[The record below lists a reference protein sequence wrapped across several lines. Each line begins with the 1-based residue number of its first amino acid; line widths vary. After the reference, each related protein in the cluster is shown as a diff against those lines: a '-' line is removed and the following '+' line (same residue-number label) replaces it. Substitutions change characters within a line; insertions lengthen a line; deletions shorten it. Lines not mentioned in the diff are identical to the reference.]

1 MQTYD
6 DYTAYLN
13 ARLARYTR
21 QQSATFA
28 RRVARALAADL
39 PDPTFAAV
47 DPYLRPHLC
56 ALYEEISEGSWR
68 LTHIGDALNA
78 LAEEGGA
85 PDGNILAFHNALEYW
100 YNIHDPASDHRA
112 EAAACADQYMAQ
124 ADLNISGEPPDD
136 AHWLTHPAINAA
148 FRRLQQCLLPRGQGG
163 IRRQQRV
170 HVAGGE
176 RRAHQEEQRGE
187 KAEDEGEKGAG
198 HNRITCVIGRW

>member
-39 PDPTFAAV
+39 PDPTFATV

-68 LTHIGDALNA
+68 LTHKIG
-78 LAEEGGA
+78 
-85 PDGNILAFHNALEYW
+85 
-100 YNIHDPASDHRA
+100 
-112 EAAACADQYMAQ
+112 
-124 ADLNISGEPPDD
+124 
-136 AHWLTHPAINAA
+136 
-148 FRRLQQCLLPRGQGG
+148 
-163 IRRQQRV
+163 
-170 HVAGGE
+170 
-176 RRAHQEEQRGE
+176 RAH
-187 KAEDEGEKGAG
+187 
-198 HNRITCVIGRW
+198 V

>member
-39 PDPTFAAV
+39 PDPTFATV

-56 ALYEEISEGSWR
+56 ALYEEISESSWR

-78 LAEEGGA
+78 LAEEGGV

-148 FRRLQQCLLPRGQGG
+148 FRRLQQWLPPD
-163 IRRQQRV
+163 
-170 HVAGGE
+170 
-176 RRAHQEEQRGE
+176 
-187 KAEDEGEKGAG
+187 KP
-198 HNRITCVIGRW
+198 